1 MLLSAG
7 TPCKGEGAL
16 QGAGKIPKGE
26 ACEREVNKR
35 GEGGFARACRIHKRD
50 PYAFIEPQ
58 FVTVVSNK
66 LPNNN
71 CCMLLNFCS

>member
-7 TPCKGEGAL
+7 TACKGEGAL

-26 ACEREVNKR
+26 ANKREVSKR
-35 GEGGFARACRIHKRD
+35 GEGGFAGAGRIHKRD
-50 PYAFIEPQ
+50 PYAFIGPQ

-66 LPNNN
+66 LPKNY